1 MVLKKKKVLVLSD
14 HALSTSG
21 VGVQTRHLINGLLKK
36 GDWTFRQFGA
46 AMKHDNYDTIQ
57 VSDDFIIRPIDGFGT
72 PELLRVTLAT
82 EKPDL
87 LLLFTDPRFFIW
99 AWEMED
105 EIHQVCPIAYW
116 HVWDNRPT
124 PKFNEVLYKSTD
136 LLNCHSYPTY
146 EMCKELVPDRVNFVP
161 HALPGDI
168 YRTLPA
174 DETMKFKKQ
183 VLGEKRK
190 DHFVVFW
197 INRNARRKRAGDL
210 LWAWKEFMTNLKDTH
225 GKSDASLLLHTD
237 PVDREG
243 QNLYEVADM
252 LGIRDSV
259 VFSKDRLDFEQI
271 NVLHNISDVCI
282 NVSYAEGFGLSTL
295 EAMQVGKPIIAVKTG
310 GLTRQVIDHRD
321 NTENG
326 VGINVELTTLV
337 GSQQVPYIFEDL
349 VSHTAIADA
358 ITKMYEASPEERARL
373 GQKAK
378 DYVASEFSY
387 QNTIDLWHDTMNDTI
402 LNWRDRYQPWT
413 CKTI

>member
-1 MVLKKKKVLVLSD
+1 MKKKKVLVLSD

-36 GDWTFRQFGA
+36 NEWTFRQFGA
-46 AMKHDNYDTIQ
+46 AMKHDNYDTVQ
-57 VSDDFIIRPIDGFGT
+57 VNEDFIIRPIDGFGN

-124 PKFNEVLYKSTD
+124 PEFNKVLYESTD
-136 LLNCHSYPTY
+136 LVNCHSYLTY
-146 EMCKELVPDRVNFVP
+146 EMCKELVPNKANFIP
-161 HALPGDI
+161 HALPGDV
-168 YRTLPA
+168 YRPLPA
-174 DETMKFKKQ
+174 SEVAKFKKQ
-183 VLGEKRK
+183 VLGQNRT

-197 INRNARRKRAGDL
+197 MNRNARRKRAGDL
-210 LWAWKEFMTNLKDTH
+210 LWAWKEFMDRLESKHGTNK
-225 GKSDASLLLHTD
+225 ASLLLHTD

-271 NVLHNISDVCI
+271 NILHNISDTCI
-282 NVSYAEGFGLSTL
+282 NVSYAEGFGLTTL

-310 GLTRQVIDHRD
+310 GLTRQVVDHR
-321 NTENG
+321 NGTENG
-326 VGINVELTTLV
+326 IGLDVELTTLV
-337 GSQQVPYIFEDL
+337 GSQQVPYIYEDL
-349 VSHTAIADA
+349 VSHASIADA
-358 ITKMYEASPEERARL
+358 IEKMYEMGPDSRKNL
-373 GQKAK
+373 GKKAK
-378 DYVASEFSY
+378 DYVDSEFNY
-387 QNTIDLWHDTMNDTI
+387 QDTIDMWHDTMNDTI
-402 LNWRDRYQPWT
+402 SNWKSRYQPWT
-413 CKTI
+413 CKTL

>member
-1 MVLKKKKVLVLSD
+1 MKKKKVLVLSD

-36 GDWTFRQFGA
+36 NEWTFRQFGA
-46 AMKHDNYDTIQ
+46 AMKHDNYDT
-57 VSDDFIIRPIDGFGT
+57 VHVNDDFIIRPIGGFGT

-124 PKFNEVLYKSTD
+124 PKFNSVLYESTD
-136 LLNCHSYPTY
+136 LLNCHSHLTY
-146 EMCKELVPDRVNFVP
+146 EVCKEIVPDRVNFIP

-168 YRTLPA
+168 YRSLPPL
-174 DETMKFKKQ
+174 EVSKFKKQ
-183 VLGEKRK
+183 VLGEKRL

-210 LWAWKEFMTNLKDTH
+210 LWAWKEFMDRLEKNHGTNK
-225 GKSDASLLLHTD
+225 ASLLLHTD
-237 PVDREG
+237 PTDREG

-271 NVLHNISDVCI
+271 NVLHNISDTCI
-282 NVSYAEGFGLSTL
+282 NVSYAEGFGLATL

-310 GLTRQVIDHRD
+310 GLTRQVVDHRD
-321 NTENG
+321 GSENG
-326 VGINVELTTLV
+326 VAIDVELKTLV
-337 GSQQVPYIFEDL
+337 GSQQVPYIYEDL
-349 VSHTAIADA
+349 VSHTSIADA
-358 ITKMYEASPEERARL
+358 IEKMYLYGPEKRKEL
-373 GQKAK
+373 GQKAFR
-378 DYVASEFSY
+378 YVDSEFNY
-387 QNTIDLWHDTMNDTI
+387 QTTIDLWHDTMNDTI
-402 LNWRDRYQPWT
+402 SNWKDRYQPWS
-413 CKTI
+413 CKTL

>member
-1 MVLKKKKVLVLSD
+1 MKKKKVLVLSD

-36 GDWTFRQFGA
+36 NEWTFRQFGA
-46 AMKHDNYDTIQ
+46 AMKHDNYDTVQ
-57 VSDDFIIRPIDGFGT
+57 VNDDFIIRPIDGFGN

-124 PKFNEVLYKSTD
+124 PEFNKVLYESTD
-136 LLNCHSYPTY
+136 LLNCHSYLTY
-146 EMCKELVPDRVNFVP
+146 EVCKELVPERVNFVP

-168 YRTLPA
+168 YKPLPA
-174 DETMKFKKQ
+174 SEITKFKKQ
-183 VLGEKRK
+183 VLGEKRA

-210 LWAWKEFMTNLKDTH
+210 LWAWKDFMDRLKETH
-225 GKSDASLLLHTD
+225 NTDKASLLLHTD
-237 PVDREG
+237 PIDKEG

-252 LGIRDSV
+252 LGIRESV

-271 NVLHNISDVCI
+271 NVLHNISDTCI
-282 NVSYAEGFGLSTL
+282 NVSYAEGFGLATL

-310 GLTRQVIDHRD
+310 GLTRQVVDHRD
-321 NTENG
+321 GSENG
-326 VGINVELTTLV
+326 VGIDVELVTLV
-337 GSQQVPYIFEDL
+337 GSQQVPYIYEDL
-349 VSHTAIADA
+349 VSHNS
-358 ITKMYEASPEERARL
+358 ITNALEKMYNFGPKKRKAL
-373 GQKAK
+373 GKKAK
-378 DYVASEFSY
+378 EYVESEFGY
-387 QNTIDLWHDTMNDTI
+387 QTTIDLWHDTMNDTVS
-402 LNWRDRYQPWT
+402 NWRERYQPWT
-413 CKTI
+413 CKTL

>member
-1 MVLKKKKVLVLSD
+1 LKKKKVLVLSD

-36 GDWTFRQFGA
+36 NEWTFRQFGA
-46 AMKHDNYDTIQ
+46 AMKHDNYDT
-57 VSDDFIIRPIDGFGT
+57 VHVNDDFIIRPIDGFGT

-124 PKFNEVLYKSTD
+124 PKFNSVLYESTD
-136 LLNCHSYPTY
+136 LLNCHSHLTY
-146 EMCKELVPDRVNFVP
+146 EVCKEIVPDRVNFIP

-168 YRTLPA
+168 YRSLPPL
-174 DETMKFKKQ
+174 EVSKFKKQ
-183 VLGEKRK
+183 VLGEKRL

-210 LWAWKEFMTNLKDTH
+210 LWAWKEFMDRLEKNHGTNK
-225 GKSDASLLLHTD
+225 ASLLLHTD
-237 PVDREG
+237 PTDREG

-271 NVLHNISDVCI
+271 NVLHNISDTCI
-282 NVSYAEGFGLSTL
+282 NVSYAEGFGLATL

-310 GLTRQVIDHRD
+310 GLTRQVVDHRD
-321 NTENG
+321 GSENG
-326 VGINVELTTLV
+326 VAIDVELKTLV
-337 GSQQVPYIFEDL
+337 GSQQVPYIYEDL
-349 VSHTAIADA
+349 VSHTSIADA
-358 ITKMYEASPEERARL
+358 IEKMYLLGPEKRKEL
-373 GQKAK
+373 GQKAFR
-378 DYVASEFSY
+378 YVDSEFNY
-387 QNTIDLWHDTMNDTI
+387 QTTVDLWHDTMNDTI
-402 LNWRDRYQPWT
+402 SNWKDRYQPWS
-413 CKTI
+413 CKTL

>member
-1 MVLKKKKVLVLSD
+1 MKKKKVLVLSD

-36 GDWTFRQFGA
+36 NEWTFRQFGA
-46 AMKHDNYDTIQ
+46 AMKHDNYDT
-57 VSDDFIIRPIDGFGT
+57 VHVNDDFIIRPIDGFGT

-124 PKFNEVLYKSTD
+124 PKFNSVLYESTD
-136 LLNCHSYPTY
+136 LLNCHSHLTY
-146 EMCKELVPDRVNFVP
+146 EVCKEIVPDRVNFIP

-168 YRTLPA
+168 YRSLPPL
-174 DETMKFKKQ
+174 EVSKFKKQ
-183 VLGEKRK
+183 VLGEKRL

-210 LWAWKEFMTNLKDTH
+210 LWAWKEFMDRLEKNHGTNK
-225 GKSDASLLLHTD
+225 ASLLLHTD
-237 PVDREG
+237 PTDREG

-271 NVLHNISDVCI
+271 NVLHNISDTCI
-282 NVSYAEGFGLSTL
+282 NVSYAEGFGLATL

-310 GLTRQVIDHRD
+310 GLTRQVVDHRD
-321 NTENG
+321 GSENG
-326 VGINVELTTLV
+326 VAIDVELKTLV
-337 GSQQVPYIFEDL
+337 GSQQVPYIYEDL
-349 VSHTAIADA
+349 VSHTSIADA
-358 ITKMYEASPEERARL
+358 IEKMYLLGPEKRKEL
-373 GQKAK
+373 GQKAFR
-378 DYVASEFSY
+378 YVDSEFNY
-387 QNTIDLWHDTMNDTI
+387 QTTVDLWHDTMNDTI
-402 LNWRDRYQPWT
+402 SNWKDRYQPWS
-413 CKTI
+413 CKTL